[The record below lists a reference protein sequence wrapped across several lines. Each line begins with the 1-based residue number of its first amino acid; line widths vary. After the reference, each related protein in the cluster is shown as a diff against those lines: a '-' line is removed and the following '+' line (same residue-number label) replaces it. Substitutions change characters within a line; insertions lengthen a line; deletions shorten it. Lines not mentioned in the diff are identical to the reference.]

1 MAKDKQSNR
10 QTMNDLL
17 AEYKSEEVAS
27 PVTKQESL
35 EMEMVKEDTTSK
47 DYLSKLADYNKQY
60 QKVSEKYSKV
70 KPLQNVLVRVMVK
83 EPEISKS
90 GLLTP
95 YKQIV
100 PVPTQNG
107 IAKWAEIESPYPYD
121 TIAVVVAKPDH
132 VTNLNIGD
140 IVILSKNPVEAKVV
154 GGSNDAY
161 VQIPNFFTHPEWKEE
176 TPPKD
181 PTNEHYGYLLV
192 PVYEIKAIL

>member
-1 MAKDKQSNR
+1 MAKDKPSNR

-17 AEYKSEEVAS
+17 EEYKREETS
-27 PVTKQESL
+27 PVAKQESL

-47 DYLSKLADYNKQY
+47 EYLTKLADYNKTYNQTI
-60 QKVSEKYSKV
+60 SEKYYKV
-70 KPLQNVLVRVMVK
+70 RPLQNVLVRVMVK

-107 IAKWAEIESPYPYD
+107 IAKWAEVESPYPYD

-132 VTNLNIGD
+132 VTTLNVGD
-140 IVILSKNPVEAKVV
+140 TVVLSKNPVEAKVV

-176 TPPKD
+176 TPPKN